1 VSGPLRERADPVI
14 LSAGSP
20 FMERL
25 LQMNVSDQKITSRFP
40 VGYHS
45 LRRDIALNFQLNRF

>member
-1 VSGPLRERADPVI
+1 VSGPLRERPDPVI

-25 LQMNVSDQKITSRFP
+25 LQMNVSDQKITSRFRWATTR
-40 VGYHS
+40 S
-45 LRRDIALNFQLNRF
+45 AEISR